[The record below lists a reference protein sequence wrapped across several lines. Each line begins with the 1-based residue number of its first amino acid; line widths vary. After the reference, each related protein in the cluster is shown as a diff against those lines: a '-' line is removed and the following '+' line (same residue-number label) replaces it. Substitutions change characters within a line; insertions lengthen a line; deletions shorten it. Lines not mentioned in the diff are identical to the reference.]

1 MECSTLPGIHS
12 LGPNVEHS
20 LEKNPPF
27 SVAIPALE
35 KTQGY
40 IVAITSLGA
49 QLRVPGG
56 SDGCITK
63 HAVNRLVEFIALGK
77 IFISLVF

>member
-1 MECSTLPGIHS
+1 MLTL
-12 LGPNVEHS
+12 
-20 LEKNPPF
+20 KKTPF

-35 KTQGY
+35 KAQGY

-56 SDGCITK
+56 SDGCISK

-77 IFISLVF
+77 IPFFFFLVFEKPIIKRLLLLFF

>member
-1 MECSTLPGIHS
+1 
-12 LGPNVEHS
+12 
-20 LEKNPPF
+20 
-27 SVAIPALE
+27 LE

-49 QLRVPGG
+49 QLRIPGG

-77 IFISLVF
+77 NPYLPYLSFFDFDKPMITLKKLQKSLMQSTRASVYSR